1 MPQPVK
7 VRADYRYDSAF
18 LLRFEE
24 AIGLDTKH
32 SPLWKKSVSLM
43 SRAEVRLLLDDK
55 ESGLVETVQGLIDA
69 LQLVLSDAQDSKP
82 KSARKKAP

>member
-7 VRADYRYDSAF
+7 VRADYRNDSAF

-32 SPLWKKSVSLM
+32 SPRWKKSVSML
-43 SRAEVRLLLDDK
+43 SRSAVRLILDDK
-55 ESGLVETVQGLIDA
+55 ESGLVETLQGLIEA
-69 LQLVLSDAQDSKP
+69 LQLVLSDAQGDKP